1 MMKRRKTMIISRRSK
16 RKCTLKNNA
25 KKGLYKDLDDSFDED
40 DENNKKTVYVRPRQ
54 QQLHRKLTPNHQPIF
69 PKKKFDIVFPPSNN
83 DDETEEDDGET
94 QETCYSSNLVMLADV
109 LLKYGY

>member
-40 DENNKKTVYVRPRQ
+40 DDNNKKTVYVRPRQ
-54 QQLHRKLTPNHQPIF
+54 QHQPIF
-69 PKKKFDIVFPPSNN
+69 PKKFDIVFPPSNN